1 MRDLTPAPAG
11 RRELILLGLVLA
23 LALLV
28 RIASIALTQGGQ
40 LAGDQPEYDAAAR
53 LFADGH
59 PFWGLAPTGE
69 PHESLWKAPGYGL
82 WLGLIYTVAG
92 PSLAVV
98 GVLQALVSLFTVLI
112 VWLLGRRLFNPGVGL
127 AAGLVAAVY
136 PLMWIW
142 VPTLYPETLAVP
154 LAALTF
160 YVVLGRT
167 PTPARAAGVG
177 ALVGVAL
184 LIRPTSGFLFLG
196 IAAAWIVAS
205 GWRRGIAMTA
215 LGVLCAALVIAP
227 WTIRNH
233 AVSGAFVPLSV
244 QDAAVYGTFNAESAG
259 DPANPYAWRLVTEQS
274 REILSRRPLPSEVE
288 LRRELYDTAVEYVT
302 AHPESIPA
310 AIFWNGIYRLWDL
323 RPPALAM
330 AEVGFEGRSPQGTAV
345 GLGMYYVLLIL
356 ALIGIWRHRTRRE
369 IWIPVLALAAGAT
382 LVFSVA
388 AGTRYRAT
396 LEPLVVVLA
405 CAAVSGP
412 LARTAG
418 CLGAP
423 EPAGEA

>member
-11 RRELILLGLVLA
+11 RRELILLGLVLG

-28 RIASIALTQGGQ
+28 RIASIVLTQGGQ

-82 WLGLIYTVAG
+82 WLGLIYLVAG
-92 PSLAVV
+92 PTLAVV
-98 GVLQALVSLFTVLI
+98 GVLQALLSLATVAL

-127 AAGLVAAVY
+127 AAALVAAVY
-136 PLMWIW
+136 PFIWIW

-154 LAALTF
+154 LAALVF
-160 YVVLGRT
+160 YLVLGRT
-167 PTPARAAGVG
+167 PSAGRAAGVG

-196 IAAAWIVAS
+196 IAAAWIMAS
-205 GWRRGIAMTA
+205 GWRRGVAMTA

-227 WTIRNH
+227 WTARNY

-259 DPANPYAWRLVTEQS
+259 DPINPYAWRLVTEES
-274 REILSRRPLPSEVE
+274 REILGRQPLPSEVE
-288 LRRELYDTAVEYVT
+288 LRRELYDTAIEYVK
-302 AHPESIPA
+302 AHPESIPG
-310 AIFWNGIYRLWDL
+310 AIFWNGIHRLWDL

-330 AEVGFEGRSPQGTAV
+330 AEVGFEGRSPQGTV
-345 GLGMYYVLLIL
+345 LGLAMYYVLLIL
-356 ALIGIWRHRTRRE
+356 AVIGIWRHRARRE
-369 IWIPVLALAAGAT
+369 IWIPVLALAVGAT

-405 CAAVSGP
+405 CAALSVP
-412 LARTAG
+412 LGRAATR
-418 CLGAP
+418 LGVP
-423 EPAGEA
+423 EPSAEG

>member
-1 MRDLTPAPAG
+1 M
-11 RRELILLGLVLA
+11 LA

-28 RIASIALTQGGQ
+28 RIASIVLTQGGQ

-53 LFADGH
+53 LFAEGH

-98 GVLQALVSLFTVLI
+98 GVLQALVSLFTVLL
-112 VWLLGRRLFNPGVGL
+112 VWLLGRRLFNPGVGF
-127 AAGLVAAVY
+127 AAALVAAVY
-136 PLMWIW
+136 PFIWIW

-154 LAALTF
+154 LAALIF
-160 YVVLGRT
+160 YLALGRT
-167 PTPARAAGVG
+167 PTVARGAGVG
-177 ALVGVAL
+177 ALVGAAL

-196 IAAAWIVAS
+196 VAAAWIVAS

-227 WTIRNH
+227 WTIRNY
-233 AVSGAFVPLSV
+233 AVSGTFVPLSV
-244 QDAAVYGTFNAESAG
+244 QDAAVYGTFNPESAG
-259 DPANPYAWRLVTEQS
+259 DPVNPYAWRLVTEES

-288 LRRELYDTAVEYVT
+288 LRRELYDTAIEYVK

-310 AIFWNGIYRLWDL
+310 TIFWNGIYRLWDL

-330 AEVGFEGRSPQGTAV
+330 AEVPFEGRSPQGTVV
-345 GLGMYYVLLIL
+345 GLGMYYVLLLL
-356 ALIGIWRHRTRRE
+356 ALIGIWQHRARRE
-369 IWIPVLALAAGAT
+369 IWIPVLALAVGAT
-382 LVFSVA
+382 IVFSVA

-405 CAAVSGP
+405 CAAAAGP
-412 LARTAG
+412 LGRAAAR
-418 CLGAP
+418 LEPP
-423 EPAGEA
+423 EHAGEA